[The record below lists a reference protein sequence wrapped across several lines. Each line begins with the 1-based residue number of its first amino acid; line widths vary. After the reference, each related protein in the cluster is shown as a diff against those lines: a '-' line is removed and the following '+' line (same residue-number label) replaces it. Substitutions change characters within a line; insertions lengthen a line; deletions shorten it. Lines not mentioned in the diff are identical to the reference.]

1 MTRFG
6 CLVVN
11 VAEAPADRPG
21 RYGGGNSA
29 RAVAIDAMVRI
40 EEGAYANLIVPEL
53 LAASELATRDR
64 AFATN
69 LVYGATRMRRSCDWL
84 VDRFVDRP
92 LEPVVRA
99 VLRLGA
105 YQLVFLHTPPHA
117 GVSAMVEVAPTRAK
131 GLVNAVLRKVAADPS
146 PHWPDAATRLSYPDW
161 IIRRLATDLGLESA
175 EAALEQ
181 MNVAAEVTERDDG
194 YVQDPASQEVAVQ
207 VGASAGER
215 VVDLCAAPGG
225 KATAMAAAMSRAPGE
240 AGASSGA
247 ALSRSPVV
255 AGASSGAAAFASPR
269 EAAATSGEDKPG
281 AGLVIAADSSVHR
294 ARLVASN
301 VDRLGSAN
309 VAVLVADG
317 RRPPFAAGTVD
328 RVLVDAPCSGLG
340 VLRRRPDA
348 RWRINVDDVDRLAA
362 LQREL
367 LSGAIT
373 LLRPKGT
380 LVYSVCTLTVAE
392 TADMDN
398 WLARAH
404 PDLVALPP
412 PGPPWVPLARG
423 AHLLPQSAGT
433 DGMFLLKLRR
443 PR

>member
-1 MTRFG
+1 M
-6 CLVVN
+6 N
-11 VAEAPADRPG
+11 VAEAPAG
-21 RYGGGNSA
+21 RAGRHGGGNTA
-29 RAVAIDAMVRI
+29 REVAIDAMVRI

-53 LAASELATRDR
+53 LAASDLATRDR

-105 YQLVFLHTPPHA
+105 YQLVFLKTPPHA

-161 IIRRLATDLGLESA
+161 IIRRLAVDLGMNEA

-194 YVQDPASQEVAVQ
+194 YVQDPASQEVAAQ

-215 VVDLCAAPGG
+215 ILDLCAAPGG
-225 KATAMAAAMSRAPGE
+225 KSTAMAAAMSRSAGE
-240 AGASSGA
+240 TGASSGA
-247 ALSRSPVV
+247 APLRPPLE
-255 AGASSGAAAFASPR
+255 AGARSGAG
-269 EAAATSGEDKPG
+269 SGGGTAG

-348 RWRINVDDVDRLAA
+348 RWRINADDVDRLAD
-362 LQREL
+362 LQRQL

-373 LLRPKGT
+373 LLRPGGT
-380 LVYSVCTLTVAE
+380 LVYSVCTLTLAE
-392 TADMDN
+392 TAEIDT
-398 WLARAH
+398 WLADAH
-404 PDLVALPP
+404 PDFVPMPP
-412 PGPPWVPLARG
+412 PGPPWAPLARG
-423 AHLLPQSAGT
+423 ALLLPQSAGT

-443 PR
+443 PQ